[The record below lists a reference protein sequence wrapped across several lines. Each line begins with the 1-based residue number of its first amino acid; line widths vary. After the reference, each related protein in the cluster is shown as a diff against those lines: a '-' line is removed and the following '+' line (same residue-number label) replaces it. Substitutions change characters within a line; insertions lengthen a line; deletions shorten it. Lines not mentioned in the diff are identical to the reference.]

1 MTRMDWSKTRR
12 TRDTEDAEPRQERT
26 PLRGGSHVKPG
37 PVKTWADMT
46 PDERRAVLATLK
58 GREP

>member
-12 TRDTEDAEPRQERT
+12 KRQTEDVEPKQERT

-37 PVKTWADMT
+37 AVKTWAAMT
-46 PDERRAVLATLK
+46 PEEWADVLETLK
-58 GREP
+58 GRTS